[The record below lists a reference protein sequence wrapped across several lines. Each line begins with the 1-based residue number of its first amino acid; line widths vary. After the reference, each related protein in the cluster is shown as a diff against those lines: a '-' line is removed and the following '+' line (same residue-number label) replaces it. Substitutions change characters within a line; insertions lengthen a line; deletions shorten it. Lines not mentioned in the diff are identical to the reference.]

1 MASGISGFGFS
12 AQFNFQSSFSTG
24 FATNNVPYTG
34 SNFGAYQTQQT
45 AGYALGALGQL
56 QGSYLDILGGSNY
69 NFDTNSLFPSK
80 PAPFASF
87 NNVFVGPGASPFTS
101 GQGNFP
107 GQPSPFASFNN
118 VFVGPGASPFASGR
132 GNFPGQPDPFASFNN
147 VFVGG
152 AAPFASFNNVF
163 VGNAAPFA
171 SFNNVFVPPSASP
184 FASFNSVFVPPSA
197 SPFASFGGQFP
208 GQPNFA
214 QGTGA
219 IALFPATQF
228 IPFSSF
234 LG

>member
-1 MASGISGFGFS
+1 MASGISGFNFN
-12 AQFNFQSSFSTG
+12 AQFNFQSSFATG
-24 FATNNVPYTG
+24 FSTNSVPYTG
-34 SNFGAYQTQQT
+34 SNVGAYQTQQT

-56 QGSYLDILGGSNY
+56 QGNYLDIMGSYGFGGNSYGN
-69 NFDTNSLFPSK
+69 NNSLFPGQ

-87 NNVFVGPGASPFTS
+87 NNVFVPSGASPFTN
-101 GQGNFP
+101 GQGSFP
-107 GQPSPFASFNN
+107 S
-118 VFVGPGASPFASGR
+118 
-132 GNFPGQPDPFASFNN
+132 QPDPFASFNN

-171 SFNNVFVPPSASP
+171 SFNNVFVPSGASP
-184 FASFNSVFVPPSA
+184 FASFNNVFVPPTA

-208 GQPNFA
+208 GQPDFGR
-214 QGTGA
+214 GTGA

>member
-1 MASGISGFGFS
+1 MASGISGFNFN

-24 FATNNVPYTG
+24 FSTNSVPYTG

-56 QGSYLDILGGSNY
+56 QGNYMDMLGGSSY
-69 NFDTNSLFPSK
+69 NFDSL
-80 PAPFASF
+80 
-87 NNVFVGPGASPFTS
+87 
-101 GQGNFP
+101 FP

-118 VFVGPGASPFASGR
+118 VFVGGASPFTSGQ

-184 FASFNSVFVPPSA
+184 FASFNSVFVPPTA

-208 GQPNFA
+208 GQPDFGR
-214 QGTGA
+214 GTGA

-234 LG
+234 LR